1 MLNSI
6 KSFVITFCV
15 AILIFGLV
23 AWFVVGRVSE
33 TFGLVET
40 VEKAA
45 QIYMM
50 TEACGGAKNLISD
63 DQLKLLAKRFNLTYR
78 DGVI

>member
-1 MLNSI
+1 MHGIYCAGHDLD
-6 KSFVITFCV
+6 
-15 AILIFGLV
+15 
-23 AWFVVGRVSE
+23 E

-50 TEACGGAKNLISD
+50 TEAAGGAKNLISD
-63 DQLKLLAKRFNLTYR
+63 DQLKQLAKRFSLTYR